1 MPGGIKVL
9 TTNTPEAVEAA
20 SVSLELYNQQGKDIY
35 MYCLKRVNSARMQVV
50 AGLKY
55 YLDVETFRCI
65 EEEIYLQRDNAQTF
79 LCKFEL
85 LQVPWQNISRLLK
98 GQCGEPIPV
107 VGQITPVAAKDPLVQ
122 SVAKFAVNQYN
133 VYPGNDYTYGMV
145 QVLAAK
151 KQLISGHKYYLDV
164 WMAECLKQRVTETIP
179 CTTNVS
185 AQEFACFFVVWLK
198 PGELG
203 GVEFLD
209 STCIPFGINLG
220 TGLSRLRSA

>member
-1 MPGGIKVL
+1 MSIKLVL
-9 TTNTPEAVEAA
+9 LPLV
-20 SVSLELYNQQGKDIY
+20 
-35 MYCLKRVNSARMQVV
+35 
-50 AGLKY
+50 
-55 YLDVETFRCI
+55 
-65 EEEIYLQRDNAQTF
+65 
-79 LCKFEL
+79 
-85 LQVPWQNISRLLK
+85 RLLK

-151 KQLISGHKYYLDV
+151 KQVRLQICCLRCPNDAGFCLLSDMYLSI
-164 WMAECLKQRVTETIP
+164 K
-179 CTTNVS
+179 
-185 AQEFACFFVVWLK
+185 
-198 PGELG
+198 LG